1 MGILDGFLGKSSSR
15 GKTSSDASTESAARE
30 EATPQ
35 QSSELHLPTTSAP
48 GPDLSQISGPAAVA
62 AANSFSGGGMGSGR
76 LYDPYEGLSSS
87 VGVKKS
93 QAAFRLPERPE
104 FVFEE
109 EAAVRRRG
117 WTENLQFYTG
127 LGYITGATSGVAAGG
142 YKFISTKPEVAV
154 ESLKLKTNRLLN
166 SAGSF
171 ARPYGNG
178 CAMLGLFFSSMES
191 LLISQ
196 LDQVGIPD
204 TLCTI
209 AAEVP
214 RRMSSS
220 PPPVCG
226 VSGCERVGREER
238 RPDGPDAS
246 SAPVA
251 FSTPFPSHPP
261 LPRHPPPR
269 LNRDL
274 RLPTSSVSDPAS
286 IKLLLRPPR
295 SSPRPMH
302 SPTLQLN
309 RLSPNPS
316 PRTPVP
322 EPRLSPHAA
331 ASSGALFRAPRGPR
345 QSLVAGAVGA
355 VGGGCITVLR
365 QFFPAL

>member
-1 MGILDGFLGKSSSR
+1 
-15 GKTSSDASTESAARE
+15 
-30 EATPQ
+30 
-35 QSSELHLPTTSAP
+35 
-48 GPDLSQISGPAAVA
+48 
-62 AANSFSGGGMGSGR
+62 MGSGR

-209 AAEVP
+209 AAGAAAVQCERGTTQVHQDTPPDAEVP

-238 RPDGPDAS
+238 RPDAS

-345 QSLVAGAVGA
+345 QALVAGAVGA